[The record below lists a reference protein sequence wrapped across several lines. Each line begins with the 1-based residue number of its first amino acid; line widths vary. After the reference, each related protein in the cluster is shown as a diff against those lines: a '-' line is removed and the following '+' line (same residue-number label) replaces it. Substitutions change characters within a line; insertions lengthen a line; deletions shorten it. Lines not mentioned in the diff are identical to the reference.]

1 MINTSSKRLV
11 SGVCA
16 ASALLAGSV
25 SLLSAKVV
33 DETVATVNGQPILMS
48 EYLKNKDS
56 VMEQYRKGMPEFFQQ
71 KNAAE
76 QLEKKVLD
84 QMIDD
89 SLLYQEA
96 EKLKIKIRE
105 RELENGVHEIK
116 RRFQVDEAGKPV
128 SEEEAEAAFRK
139 ELNREALTVEQF
151 KDRIRRQLMVRRV
164 IDDSIRPKVKPPEEK
179 EVREYFNKLN
189 YVIKGDTS
197 VLKGMDNDDS
207 HEMLSLAQ
215 RFKDLISER
224 VRVRHILIKADEKT
238 SIVEKSKLLKKA
250 QELKKRIDNGEEF
263 ADIAR
268 KHSEDT
274 ESAQRGGDIGFI
286 VRGWMV
292 PEFEKKAFTLGVG
305 ETSDPVE
312 TKFGYHIMR
321 VEEKKAAQKL
331 AFDDVKEDLA
341 QYIAN
346 KQMQTELLSF
356 IKDLRTKASIQITA
370 PKKAD

>member
-1 MINTSSKRLV
+1 MNINSRK
-11 SGVCA
+11 GVLLACA
-16 ASALLAGSV
+16 AVASV
-25 SLLSAKVV
+25 FTSPSSAKVM
-33 DETVATVNGQPILMS
+33 DETVATINGQPILMS
-48 EYLKNKDS
+48 EYLKNKES

-89 SLLYQEA
+89 SLLFQEA

-105 RELENGVHEIK
+105 RELENGVREIK
-116 RRFQVDEAGKPV
+116 RRFQVDETGKPV
-128 SEEEAEAAFRK
+128 SEEDAETSFQK
-139 ELNREALTVEQF
+139 ELAREALSVEQF
-151 KDRIRRQLMVRRV
+151 KDRIRRQLMVRKV
-164 IDDSIRPKVKPPEEK
+164 IDDSVRPKIKPPEEK
-179 EVREYFNKLN
+179 DVREYFNKLN

-197 VLKGMDNDDS
+197 AIKGMDEEDAR
-207 HEMLSLAQ
+207 EIMSLAQ

-224 VRVRHILIKADEKT
+224 VRIRHILIKADEKT

-250 QELKKRIDNGEEF
+250 QELKKRIDNGEDF
-263 ADIAR
+263 ADVA
-268 KHSEDT
+268 KKNSEDT

-292 PEFEKKAFTLGVG
+292 PEFEKKAFALGVG

-321 VEEKKAAQKL
+321 VEEKKASQKL
-331 AFDDVKEDLA
+331 AFDDVKEDLS

-346 KQMQTELLSF
+346 KQMQTELLNY
-356 IKDLRTKASIQITA
+356 IKDLRSKASIQITA
-370 PKKAD
+370 PKKEN